1 MSEQKTEEIKKQVS
15 SHSNGVVVKGE
26 SGMLVRFAKCCN
38 PLPGDDIVG
47 YITRGRGVSVHRSD
61 CINLQDSGVEPER
74 MIEVEWEGS
83 ENASYEADIQILAYD
98 RAGLFAEISLMFA
111 SQDVPITAVTAHTVK
126 NKQGLATLAL
136 TIVIKNTQQ
145 LEKII
150 RDLSKRP
157 EVIEVYRVAR

>member
-1 MSEQKTEEIKKQVS
+1 
-15 SHSNGVVVKGE
+15 
-26 SGMLVRFAKCCN
+26 
-38 PLPGDDIVG
+38 
-47 YITRGRGVSVHRSD
+47 
-61 CINLQDSGVEPER
+61 
-74 MIEVEWEGS
+74 
-83 ENASYEADIQILAYD
+83 
-98 RAGLFAEISLMFA
+98 MFA